1 MRTVVN
7 SLEESDDPV
16 DSDGKCLC
24 VFVRFDSCWDN
35 ALWPEKWG
43 CRGGTLFYRG
53 NENPKVNDNLKYVKT
68 GEEKQLVWYTKHWHT
83 QLLIDKIWE

>member
-24 VFVRFDSCWDN
+24 VFVRFEMISFDRKS
-35 ALWPEKWG
+35 
-43 CRGGTLFYRG
+43 GGA
-53 NENPKVNDNLKYVKT
+53 EEAHCLKEEIKT
-68 GEEKQLVWYTKHWHT
+68 QKLM
-83 QLLIDKIWE
+83 LI

>member
-24 VFVRFDSCWDN
+24 VFVRFDSCWDDK
-35 ALWPEKWG
+35 LWPEKWG
-43 CRGGTLFYRG
+43 CIGGTLFIRG
-53 NENPKVNDNLKYVKT
+53 NENLKVNVNLKYVKA
-68 GEEKQLVWYTKHWHT
+68 GEKKNWLDT
-83 QLLIDKIWE
+83 QNIDTPNF